1 MKFLVKRLNWR
12 YFGFKLLVL
21 HLNAD
26 YLGKHLC
33 IFLFFLFQGDV
44 DFGWHVFQLE
54 LFLLTFKDGLL
65 ESLRLLLA
73 VRVLFSPY
81 FAEFFLLNKILIQL
95 TKLAFKIG
103 YLELQLCFDF
113 FRRKYWKLAFL
124 QRFLLLVH
132 SLLVL
137 LND

>member
-33 IFLFFLFQGDV
+33 IFLFLLFQGDV

-65 ESLRLLLA
+65 ESLRLLLG

-81 FAEFFLLNKILIQL
+81 LAEFFLLNEILIQL

-113 FRRKYWKLAFL
+113 FRRNHRKLTFL